1 LRGNAEAAGGKLGH
15 DLRLSERAC
24 ERQALQPFFERPG
37 GIQHRPCLDDEETR
51 GVEAESNETWP
62 VRVSPFACGLLGEAP
77 EQELPA
83 PPPAHCTSDHGKGES
98 ERGRGV
104 AVGGGLDLVQ
114 PRLLQPSQRKFSFL
128 WLLVMPAKAGIIQ

>member
-1 LRGNAEAAGGKLGH
+1 MRGKAEAAGGKLGH
-15 DLRLSERAC
+15 DLGLSERAC
-24 ERQALQPFFERPG
+24 ERQALQPFFQRPG
-37 GIQHRPCLDDEETR
+37 GVQHRPCLDDEETR
-51 GVEAESNETWP
+51 RVEAESHEAWP

-83 PPPAHCTSDHGKGES
+83 PRPAHPSSDHGKGEG

-114 PRLLQPSQRKFSFL
+114 SRLNKPLQGRCFSNPSF
-128 WLLVMPAKAGIIQ
+128 LVMPAKAGIQ

>member
-1 LRGNAEAAGGKLGH
+1 
-15 DLRLSERAC
+15 
-24 ERQALQPFFERPG
+24 
-37 GIQHRPCLDDEETR
+37 
-51 GVEAESNETWP
+51 
-62 VRVSPFACGLLGEAP
+62 VSPFACGLLGEAP